1 MPGLAPDRRA
11 FRKAER
17 KRLVTLPLPW
27 FVQSRCPALADMIGG
42 HRVRTALMISS
53 DGSLGGGSRWC
64 RGWHGRAGAETMFSG
79 TLSRASSSACAWRSL
94 CGATLRL
101 TPASAAR
108 RQNSPRAAAPE
119 TVARAWAVDDGDS
132 GPTGGSAGPSAT
144 AVAAPSATR
153 RCRPRAG
160 AGRCTFNATTAST
173 LRRRAIPRPASSR
186 AARSGDD
193 RGRRRRDDALRRG
206 SSHRQAA
213 TRARARTAQ
222 EVRRHPLRREE
233 GAGAARGSAAQN
245 TSRPSTASRRQAC
258 ADRLDRGSQA
268 GSRSGRNGSL
278 SGGWPCSIWRPRSIS
293 AFISAPSRITTLV
306 IHSHMRK
313 MITAA
318 RLP

>member
-186 AARSGDD
+186 AARSGDSTEAGD
-193 RGRRRRDDALRRG
+193 DAMTRSEEEVPIGKRRRERGRARLKKYVVTHYVEKKAPVRREEVRLKIRADRAPRAADKHALTVLIADLR
-206 SSHRQAA
+206 
-213 TRARARTAQ
+213 RARARGET
-222 EVRRHPLRREE
+222 VPCR
-233 GAGAARGSAAQN
+233 AGGPARSGVPA
-245 TSRPSTASRRQAC
+245 RSRRSS
-258 ADRLDRGSQA
+258 RRRA
-268 GSRSGRNGSL
+268 GS
-278 SGGWPCSIWRPRSIS
+278 PRW
-293 AFISAPSRITTLV
+293 
-306 IHSHMRK
+306 
-313 MITAA
+313 
-318 RLP
+318 